1 MNKFVNISQLILS
14 CIMLFAVVVSIV
26 VHIILGNIASFI
38 GYLVSA
44 VFIFLTWELVRIS
57 WMEFQNENK

>member
-26 VHIILGNIASFI
+26 AHIILENIASFI

-44 VFIFLTWELVRIS
+44 VFIFLTWKLVRIS

>member
-26 VHIILGNIASFI
+26 AHIILTWKHRIVHWLSCISCIHLSHMETGTYIMD
-38 GYLVSA
+38 GVS
-44 VFIFLTWELVRIS
+44 
-57 WMEFQNENK
+57 K

>member
-26 VHIILGNIASFI
+26 AHIILGNIASFI
-38 GYLVSA
+38 WLSCISCIHLSHMETGTYIMDGVS
-44 VFIFLTWELVRIS
+44 
-57 WMEFQNENK
+57 K

>member
-26 VHIILGNIASFI
+26 AHIRNIASFI

-44 VFIFLTWELVRIS
+44 VFIFLTWKLVRIS

>member
-38 GYLVSA
+38 SYLVSA
-44 VFIFLTWELVRIS
+44 VFIFLTWKLVCIS

>member
-26 VHIILGNIASFI
+26 AHIILGNIASFI

-44 VFIFLTWELVRIS
+44 VFILS
-57 WMEFQNENK
+57 HMETGTYIMDGVSK

>member
-26 VHIILGNIASFI
+26 AHIILGNIASFI

-44 VFIFLTWELVRIS
+44 VFIFY
-57 WMEFQNENK
+57 METGTYIMDGVSK

>member
-26 VHIILGNIASFI
+26 AHIILGNIASFI

-44 VFIFLTWELVRIS
+44 VFIFLT
-57 WMEFQNENK
+57 

>member
-26 VHIILGNIASFI
+26 GTYHTWKHRIVHWLSCISCIHLSHMETGTYIMD
-38 GYLVSA
+38 GVS
-44 VFIFLTWELVRIS
+44 
-57 WMEFQNENK
+57 K

>member
-14 CIMLFAVVVSIV
+14 CIMLFAVVVRIV
-26 VHIILGNIASFI
+26 AQIILGNIASFI

-44 VFIFLTWELVRIS
+44 VFSFLTWKLVRRS

>member
-44 VFIFLTWELVRIS
+44 VFIFHNMKLQV
-57 WMEFQNENK
+57 FYK

>member
-26 VHIILGNIASFI
+26 AHIILGNIASFI

-44 VFIFLTWELVRIS
+44 VFIFLIWKLVRIS

>member
-26 VHIILGNIASFI
+26 AHIIRKHRIVHWLSCISSIHLSHMGTGAYIMD
-38 GYLVSA
+38 GVS
-44 VFIFLTWELVRIS
+44 
-57 WMEFQNENK
+57 K

>member
-44 VFIFLTWELVRIS
+44 VFIFLTWKLVCIS

>member
-26 VHIILGNIASFI
+26 AHIILGNIASSCI
-38 GYLVSA
+38 SCIHLSHMETGTYIMDGVS
-44 VFIFLTWELVRIS
+44 
-57 WMEFQNENK
+57 K